1 VDTSQPTRDRILDAA
16 MVLFGERG
24 YRGTTVGAIE
34 QAAGL
39 APRRGGLYR
48 HFPSKQE
55 VFKAAVSRYASKFRS
70 LEDLLDALDFDDER
84 ATLTQLAQF
93 ALAGLAA
100 EADLFRLL
108 QRDGP
113 DFPDLAML
121 VHEQLVQ
128 RGYDVAIAVFTR
140 LLQARGLP
148 AGDVSALAAI
158 ALGSLVHF
166 REDEALYGRTPAGAT
181 EEQFVATW
189 VDTWLRVFTS
199 RAAEASGRCRSP
211 GGGSPP
217 SVPTGRTSPHSPSG
231 EQ

>member
-1 VDTSQPTRDRILDAA
+1 VDTSQPTRERILVAA
-16 MVLFGERG
+16 MALFGERG

-55 VFKAAVSRYASKFRS
+55 VFKAAVARYASKFRS
-70 LEDLLDALDFDDER
+70 LEDLLELLDFDDEH
-84 ATLTQLAQF
+84 ATLTQLARF

-128 RGYDVAIAVFTR
+128 RGYDFAIAVFSR
-140 LLQARGLP
+140 LLQGRNLP
-148 AGDVSALAAI
+148 VADVAALAAI

-166 REDEALYGRTPAGAT
+166 REDEALYGKTPAGAS

-189 VDTWLRVFTS
+189 VDTWLRVLAS
-199 RAAEASGRCRSP
+199 RTADAKRRG
-211 GGGSPP
+211 
-217 SVPTGRTSPHSPSG
+217 V
-231 EQ
+231 

>member
-1 VDTSQPTRDRILDAA
+1 
-16 MVLFGERG
+16 MGLFGERG

-55 VFKAAVSRYASKFRS
+55 VFTAAVSRYASKFRS
-70 LEDLLDALDFDDER
+70 LEDLLDTLDFDDEH

-113 DFPDLAML
+113 DFPDLTRL

-128 RGYDVAIAVFTR
+128 PGYGFAIAVFTR

-148 AGDVSALAAI
+148 GEDAAALAAI

-166 REDEALYGRTPAGAT
+166 REDEALYRKTPAGAT

-189 VDTWLRVFTS
+189 VDTWLRVLES
-199 RAAEASGRCRSP
+199 RTAEAKRHNS
-211 GGGSPP
+211 
-217 SVPTGRTSPHSPSG
+217 
-231 EQ
+231 

>member
-1 VDTSQPTRDRILDAA
+1 MDTSQPTRDRILDAA
-16 MVLFGERG
+16 MALFGERG

-55 VFKAAVSRYASKFRS
+55 LFTAAVSRYASKFRS
-70 LEDLLDALDFDDER
+70 LEDLLEVLDFNDER
-84 ATLTQLAQF
+84 TTLTRLAQF

-113 DFPDLAML
+113 DFPDLARL
-121 VHEQLVQ
+121 VHQQLVQ
-128 RGYDVAIAVFTR
+128 RGYDFAVAVFTR

-148 AGDVSALAAI
+148 ATDVAALAAI

-166 REDEALYGRTPAGAT
+166 REDQALYGKTPAGAT
-181 EEQFVATW
+181 EEEFVATW
-189 VDTWLRVFTS
+189 VDTWLRVLAS
-199 RAAEASGRCRSP
+199 RTTNRHPRPSAASDAS
-211 GGGSPP
+211 
-217 SVPTGRTSPHSPSG
+217 
-231 EQ
+231 

>member
-1 VDTSQPTRDRILDAA
+1 MA
-16 MVLFGERG
+16 LFGERG

-48 HFPSKQE
+48 HFPSKQA
-55 VFKAAVSRYASKFRS
+55 VLKAAVARSAGKFRS
-70 LEDLLDALDFDDER
+70 LEDLPEGLDVADEH
-84 ATLTQLAQF
+84 ATLTRLAHV

-113 DFPDLAML
+113 DFPDLTML

-128 RGYDVAIAVFTR
+128 RGYDVAIAAFTR

-148 AGDVSALAAI
+148 LGDVAALAAI

-166 REDEALYGRTPAGAT
+166 REDEALYGKTPAGAT
-181 EEQFVATW
+181 EEQFLATW
-189 VDTWLRVFTS
+189 VDTWLRILDS
-199 RAAEASGRCRSP
+199 RTTEARE
-211 GGGSPP
+211 GG
-217 SVPTGRTSPHSPSG
+217 
-231 EQ
+231 

>member
-1 VDTSQPTRDRILDAA
+1 MDTSQPTRDRILDAA
-16 MVLFGERG
+16 MALFGERG

-55 VFKAAVSRYASKFRS
+55 LFTAAVSRYASKFRS
-70 LEDLLDALDFDDER
+70 LEDLLDVLDFDDER
-84 ATLTQLAQF
+84 TTLTRLAQF

-113 DFPDLAML
+113 DFPDLARL
-121 VHEQLVQ
+121 VHQQLVQ
-128 RGYDVAIAVFTR
+128 RGYDFAVAVFTR

-148 AGDVSALAAI
+148 ATDVAALAAI

-166 REDEALYGRTPAGAT
+166 REDQALYGKTPAGAT
-181 EEQFVATW
+181 EEEFVATW
-189 VDTWLRVFTS
+189 VDTWLRVLAS
-199 RAAEASGRCRSP
+199 RTTNRHPRPSAASDAS
-211 GGGSPP
+211 
-217 SVPTGRTSPHSPSG
+217 
-231 EQ
+231 

>member
-16 MVLFGERG
+16 MTLFGEQG
-24 YRGTTVGAIE
+24 YRATTVGAIE

-48 HFPSKQE
+48 HFPSKRE
-55 VFKAAVSRYASKFRS
+55 VFKAAVSRHASKFRS
-70 LEDLLDALDFDDER
+70 LEILLDALDFDDER

-108 QRDGP
+108 QRDGS
-113 DFPDLAML
+113 DFPDLTMR

-128 RGYDVAIAVFTR
+128 RGYDFAVAIFSR

-148 AGDVSALAAI
+148 AGDVAALAAI

-166 REDEALYGRTPAGAT
+166 REDQALYGKTPAGAT
-181 EEQFVATW
+181 EEQFVTTW
-189 VDTWLRVFTS
+189 VDTWFRVLAS
-199 RAAEASGRCRSP
+199 RAEEAKR
-211 GGGSPP
+211 
-217 SVPTGRTSPHSPSG
+217 HD
-231 EQ
+231 Q